1 MHLSSFDTS
10 YRIPWIQYFMFIC
23 KYFCLSQ
30 VRKVDSRSPR
40 GRGTTQ
46 NNSFRPIIPKY
57 ATPGGNGATP
67 RTPEMPLIPAG
78 YMPSSERFSNFS
90 GRPQQ
95 PYLPLYHPLISQP
108 HYHLPMGAFPEV
120 SHLLQ
125 QRNRYG

>member
-1 MHLSSFDTS
+1 M
-10 YRIPWIQYFMFIC
+10 
-23 KYFCLSQ
+23 
-30 VRKVDSRSPR
+30 DSRSPR

-57 ATPGGNGATP
+57 SSPGGNGAAP
-67 RTPEMPLIPAG
+67 RTPEMPLLPAG

-95 PYLPLYHPLISQP
+95 PYLPLAFHPLISQP
-108 HYHLPMGAFPEV
+108 HYHLPMGAFSEA

-125 QRNRYG
+125 QRSR